1 MNFTY
6 TPELL
11 EYMKKKNNTTILVEL
26 VELNNTDLEIM
37 ELTVRLADA
46 RTRDIFINKKQYRV
60 IETEVGEVLLPVFPL
75 DYSDTVSF
83 GLKKFL
89 CFKHISC
96 QGISTPKVF

>member
-11 EYMKKKNNTTILVEL
+11 EYMKQKNNTTILVEL

-37 ELTVRLADA
+37 ELTLRLPDA

-60 IETEVGEVLLPVFPL
+60 MKTDVGEVLLPNFPL
-75 DYSDTVSF
+75 TYSDTVSF

-89 CFKHISC
+89 FFKQITYK
-96 QGISTPKVF
+96 GISTPKMF